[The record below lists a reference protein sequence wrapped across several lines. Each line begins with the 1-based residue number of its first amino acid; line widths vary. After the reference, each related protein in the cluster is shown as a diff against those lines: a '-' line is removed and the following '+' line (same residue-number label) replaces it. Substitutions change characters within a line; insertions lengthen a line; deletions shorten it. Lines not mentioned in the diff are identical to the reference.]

1 MPERSTT
8 TSTTGVARGREAA
21 EHKLLAAAIDLLAE
35 VGPRQMSVRMVA
47 ERAGVNH
54 GLVHHYFGGKDG
66 LLASA
71 MRRLVAEHHA
81 YARDHVIDGAVP
93 EPMMLGGDQRYVRAV
108 VRCVLDGE
116 MALARTELDEDVSVP
131 RQAMRHVGV
140 ADDETPEAKARFLLA
155 MAAEMGWAVLEPF
168 LFLVADIA
176 PNEEDDVRS
185 AAQRLRRRQIEG
197 TLAERSRNRPRRTS
211 R

>member
-1 MPERSTT
+1 MVRAVPVPDP
-8 TSTTGVARGREAA
+8 GPAVLRGREAA
-21 EHKLLAAAIDLLAE
+21 EDKLLQAAMDLLAE

-54 GLVHHYFGGKDG
+54 GLIHHYFGGKDR
-66 LLASA
+66 LLAEA
-71 MRRLVAEHHA
+71 MRRLVGEHQE

-93 EPMMLGGDQRYVRAV
+93 EPMMLGGDRRYVRAV
-108 VRCVLDGE
+108 ARCVLDGE
-116 MALARTELDEDVSVP
+116 MVLARMELDEDVSVP
-131 RQAMRHVGV
+131 RRAMRHVG
-140 ADDETPEAKARFLLA
+140 AGAEESAEAKARFLLA

-176 PNEEDDVRS
+176 PNEEDAVRE
-185 AAQRLRRRQIEG
+185 AAQQMRRRQIET
-197 TLAERSRNRPRRTS
+197 TLAERARTA